1 MAIQSEQAG
10 GRERLG
16 AVLGESV
23 AGGSDLFD
31 IYRSTGTAARLA
43 ELHELVQPTL
53 EMLAG
58 ALGYDRAFVCL
69 IDGGSISGM
78 VGVNP
83 PDGLLETSAF
93 DLPEQGPIVE
103 ALHGGRPLHVDDA
116 LRDPRVPEAARPHY
130 AGYGLIAFAAVPLPP
145 ASSVLVVSRERPI
158 AERDVNDLLPYAAQ
172 LVAGVTARGEVH
184 RLSASDEEHAVAE
197 EWLWWLV
204 NAVQD
209 PVLLT
214 DEGNNILLANQ
225 HAERLLKPGSDDS
238 AGKRYAI
245 QMNNVLLSAS
255 LSSFALVKDENA
267 SRDLTLVDPIEGTEL
282 LFELI
287 RRPATNLRTGE
298 RAQACVLKDV
308 TDLRRALDELT
319 QTLGGLEKAG
329 EQARRERDRLD
340 LILRNVADPIVVTDA
355 GGEIVRMNQPAERL
369 LQPREAA
376 RVPAEVSTPYLANDA
391 RFGSFLSQLRLEAS
405 AVKQGEIQLVDP
417 ETGEALTMSV
427 TATEVQERLG
437 QVTAIVCV
445 LHDLTR
451 IRELERRTL
460 EQQLFESEKL
470 AAVGRLAA
478 ATAHEINN
486 PLEAI
491 KNALY
496 LLVSRTA
503 EDDPNRKFLE
513 IASRETERV
522 STIMRQMLGFYRPVV
537 EKTITD
543 VNQVLAE
550 ALALLDRHLHQARV
564 SVRTQL
570 DPTLPAILASADQ
583 LKQVFLNLLL
593 NARDAMP
600 EGGVIRVTTRMT
612 RDTDT
617 EFIEDGRRLLVQ
629 FQDNG
634 TGISEETLRHI
645 FEPFFS
651 TKSET
656 KGTGLGL
663 WVSLGIVR
671 QHGGQLKVMSRP
683 GRGTTF
689 TVALPADSVPVVE
702 AAHG

>member
-1 MAIQSEQAG
+1 MAIHPEKTSE
-10 GRERLG
+10 RERDATLREG
-16 AVLGESV
+16 V
-23 AGGSDLFD
+23 ASGGDLFD
-31 IYRSTGTAARLA
+31 IYRSSGTAARLA
-43 ELHELVQPTL
+43 ELHELVLPTL

-58 ALGYDRAFVCL
+58 ALGYERAFVCL
-69 IDGGSISGM
+69 VDSEAGSVAGM

-83 PDGLLETSAF
+83 PDGLLENNVF
-93 DLPEQGPIVE
+93 DLSQHTPIVE
-103 ALHGGRPLHVDDA
+103 ALRSGRPLRVDDVM
-116 LRDPRVPEAARPHY
+116 RDPRVPEAARPHY

-145 ASSVLVVSRERPI
+145 ASSVLVVSRERAI
-158 AERDVNDLLPYAAQ
+158 GEREVNALLPYAAQ
-172 LVAGVTARGEVH
+172 LVAAITERGEVR
-184 RLSASDEEHAVAE
+184 RLSESDEEHAVAE

-245 QMNNVLLSAS
+245 EINNVLLSAS
-255 LSSFALVKDENA
+255 LSSFALEQEGGA

-287 RRPATNLRTGE
+287 RKPATNLRTGE
-298 RAQACVLKDV
+298 SAQACVLKDV

-319 QTLGGLEKAG
+319 QTLGGLETAG
-329 EQARRERDRLD
+329 DQARHERDRLN
-340 LILRNVADPIVVTDA
+340 LILGNVADPIVVTDPD
-355 GGEIVRMNQPAERL
+355 GQIVLMNQPAERL

-376 RVPAEVSTPYLANDA
+376 RMPADVSTTYLANDA
-391 RFGSFLSQLRLEAS
+391 RFSSFLSQLRLEAS
-405 AVKQGEIQLVDP
+405 AVKQGEIQIVDP
-417 ETGEALTMSV
+417 ETDEALTMSV

-513 IASRETERV
+513 IASRETQRV

-537 EKTITD
+537 EKSITD
-543 VNQVLAE
+543 VNQALTD
-550 ALALLDRHLHQARV
+550 ALALLDRHLRQARV
-564 SVRTQL
+564 SVRPAL
-570 DPTLPAILASADQ
+570 DPSLPSILASADQ

-600 EGGVIRVTTRMT
+600 EGGTIRITTRMT
-612 RDTDT
+612 RETDA
-617 EFIEDGRRLLVQ
+617 EFIEDGHRLLVQ

-634 TGISEETLRHI
+634 SGISEEHLRHI

-671 QHGGQLKVMSRP
+671 QHGGQLKVQSRP

-689 TVALPADSVPVVE
+689 TVALPAE
-702 AAHG
+702 AADV

>member
-1 MAIQSEQAG
+1 VASQRDRIGAG
-10 GRERLG
+10 APGRS
-16 AVLGESV
+16 A
-23 AGGSDLFD
+23 AHGSDLFD
-31 IYRSTGTAARLA
+31 IYRSSGTAARLA

-53 EMLAG
+53 ELLAR
-58 ALGYDRAFVCL
+58 ALGYERAFVCL
-69 IDGGSISGM
+69 VDVEAGSVSGM

-83 PDGLLETSAF
+83 PDGLLETDAF
-93 DLPEQGPIVE
+93 DLPEHTLFVE
-103 ALHGGRPLHVDDA
+103 ALRGGRPLRVDDA
-116 LRDPRVPEAARPHY
+116 MRDPRVPEAARPHY

-145 ASSVLVVSRERPI
+145 ASGVLVVCRERPI
-158 AERDVNDLLPYAAQ
+158 GEREVNELLPYAAQ
-172 LVAGVTARGEVH
+172 LVAAVTARGEVR
-184 RLSASDEEHAVAE
+184 RLSAADEEHAVAE

-209 PVLLT
+209 PALLT
-214 DEGNNILLANQ
+214 DEANNILLANQ
-225 HAERLLKPGSDDS
+225 HAERLLKPGPDDS

-245 QMNNVLLSAS
+245 EINNVLLSAS
-255 LSSFALVKDENA
+255 LSSFALEHEGGA
-267 SRDLTLVDPIEGTEL
+267 SRELTLVDPIEGTEL

-287 RRPATNLRTGE
+287 RKPATNLRTGE

-308 TDLRRALDELT
+308 TDLRRALDELK
-319 QTLGGLEKAG
+319 QTLSGLEAAG
-329 EQARRERDRLD
+329 EQARQERDRLD
-340 LILRNVADPIVVTDA
+340 LILSNVADPIVVADPD
-355 GGEIVRMNQPAERL
+355 GQIMRMNQPAARL
-369 LQPREAA
+369 LQAGAA
-376 RVPAEVSTPYLANDA
+376 GAPADVSTAYLANDA
-391 RFGSFLSQLRLEAS
+391 RFSSFLSQLRLESS
-405 AVKQGEIQLVDP
+405 AGKQGEIQLVDP
-417 ETGEALTMSV
+417 ETGELLTMSL

-451 IRELERRTL
+451 VRELERRTL

-496 LLVSRTA
+496 LLISRTA
-503 EDDPNRKFLE
+503 ADDPNHQFLE

-537 EKTITD
+537 EKSITD
-543 VNQVLAE
+543 VNQVLGE
-550 ALALLDRHLHQARV
+550 ALALLDRQLRQARIG
-564 SVRTQL
+564 VRTRL
-570 DPTLPAILASADQ
+570 DPALPAILASADQ

-600 EGGVIRVTTRMT
+600 EGGTIRITTRMT

-629 FQDNG
+629 FQDTG
-634 TGISEETLRHI
+634 SGISEENLRYI

-651 TKSET
+651 TKSEA

-671 QHGGQLKVMSRP
+671 QHGGQLNVMSRA

-689 TVALPADSVPVVE
+689 TVALPAGAPPPLE
-702 AAHG
+702 APDG